1 MSTTSIDVRGEA
13 FLVNG
18 TPTYADI
25 VGNAPGCHGLLMN
38 ARFIQGVFDDRAL
51 PDRFARFGHVPWD
64 PEANTD
70 RLVAA
75 LPDWHAHGLRAFT
88 GGLQGGGPVFT
99 IDDWRTIDNNPFGSD
114 GTSFDPAYAGRL
126 DHLIRAADAAGVVV
140 IVSFLYAS
148 QAPRLSDGRA
158 VRAAVAT
165 ASRFLRDGGYTNV
178 IIEVANEHNLN
189 GFAIHPIVQSAEG
202 ITYLMDLA
210 RRESGGMLVGCSGTG
225 GYANREV
232 ADASDVI
239 LIHGNGCSR
248 QRYYDLVRTVRGY
261 DLGRPIVC
269 NEDSPCVS
277 RLGVAYH
284 TLTSWGYYNNL
295 TKQEPPADWS
305 ITPGEDTFFARRMAA
320 GVGIDLPPLPTDE
333 ELYLQGFEPNVTV
346 DGKRW
351 VRLASLY
358 PEKIDRVEY
367 WRNGQRVDTAY
378 DEPFFVD
385 YRTTWI
391 QGHVI
396 ERGEQAEWR
405 AVAHMVDGSVVEKV
419 ARL

>member
-1 MSTTSIDVRGEA
+1 MASTSIDVQGEA

-18 TPTYADI
+18 VATYSEAPSSQADR
-25 VGNAPGCHGLLMN
+25 HGILMN

-51 PDRFARFGHVPWD
+51 PGRFARFGHDRWD

-70 RLVAA
+70 RLVDA
-75 LPDWHAHGLRAFT
+75 LPEWHAHGLRAFT
-88 GGLQGGGPVFT
+88 VGLQGGGPVFT
-99 IDDWRTIDNNPFGSD
+99 IDDWSTIDNNPFGSD
-114 GTSFDPAYAGRL
+114 GASFDAEYAGRL
-126 DHLIRAADAAGVVV
+126 DQLIRGADSAGMVA

-148 QAPRLSDGRA
+148 QAPRLDDGRA
-158 VRAAVAT
+158 VRRAVAT
-165 ASRFLRDGGYTNV
+165 AARFLRDGGYTNV
-178 IIEVANEHNLN
+178 IIEVANEPDLS
-189 GFAIHPIVQSAEG
+189 GFAVHPIVQSAEG
-202 ITYLMDLA
+202 ITLLMDIA

-248 QRYYDLVRTVRGY
+248 QRYYDLIRTVRGY
-261 DLGRPIVC
+261 GLGRPIVC
-269 NEDSPCVS
+269 NEDSPCIS
-277 RLGVAYH
+277 RLQVAYH
-284 TLTSWGYYNNL
+284 TRTSWGYYNNL

-305 ITPGEDTFFARRMAA
+305 ITPGEDTFFARRMAD
-320 GVGIDLPPLPTDE
+320 GIGIEMPPLRRDE
-333 ELYLQGFEPNVTV
+333 EFYLQGFEPDITV

-358 PEKIDRVEY
+358 PETVDHVEY
-367 WRNGQRVDTAY
+367 WRNGERVDTAY
-378 DEPFFVD
+378 DEPFFVN

-391 QGHVI
+391 QGHVM
-396 ERGEQAEWR
+396 ERGESAEWR
-405 AVAHMVDGSVVEKV
+405 AVAYLTDGSVVEKS